1 MVEDGLF
8 ALADGAA
15 DDVVKAAVG
24 KQPSPVVPVGF
35 LRGVLDA
42 RGIDPDRAAWVA
54 ARAQKLLSDWPDDP
68 SARRLIAD
76 ALYRRS
82 ELSDP
87 PWAPDP
93 GRAAVRGYQALP
105 AADHAD
111 PAVAAPLAA
120 LSLRVLKDPAA
131 ALRAAAPL
139 RDPNHAPLLNPAQL
153 EILGAVLT
161 ANGHA
166 GEAVEVLERAVRT
179 PRAPAG
185 CWTQLA
191 LAYHAERRTAEAR
204 QAIERALNQPR
215 SDREQAEWAAAKL
228 LIYRE

>member
-1 MVEDGLF
+1 M
-8 ALADGAA
+8 
-15 DDVVKAAVG
+15 
-24 KQPSPVVPVGF
+24 GF

-139 RDPNHAPLLNPAQL
+139 RDPANAPRLGPAQL
-153 EILGAVLT
+153 EVLAAVLT
-161 ANGHA
+161 ANGDPA
-166 GEAVEVLERAVRT
+166 GAIRALERVCVPPTAGRGVPGGT
-179 PRAPAG
+179 AG
-185 CWTQLA
+185 CWVQLA
-191 LAYHAERRTAEAR
+191 RAYHAAGRSADARAALGVVPGIPER
-204 QAIERALNQPR
+204 
-215 SDREQAEWAAAKL
+215 SSREQAEYDETRRRL
-228 LIYRE
+228 EREGR